1 MLRLLKR
8 KDVVSVL
15 WRASN
20 VKKFDL
26 HDFTEKMFSLLLC
39 FEWNYKSVG
48 FMIKNFHYWK
58 ICSTTDLGLNQRIRH
73 LLQFYNQVS
82 NYFNMVC
89 STFSVLTRYIMYFHV
104 CNNNTKRFPAF
115 VYIWFRETTQHVEVV
130 CSGKKEGGCYNQ
142 SHLSV
147 NNVRREAFP

>member
-20 VKKFDL
+20 VKRIDL
-26 HDFTEKMFSLLLC
+26 HDFTEKLFSLAFILN
-39 FEWNYKSVG
+39 E
-48 FMIKNFHYWK
+48 IKKYRLYHLKFPSLK
-58 ICSTTDLGLNQRIRH
+58 ICSIADLVLNQTIRH
-73 LLQFYNQVS
+73 LFQFYNQVS
-82 NYFNMVC
+82 NYFKTVC

-115 VYIWFRETTQHVEVV
+115 VYIWFRETTQHVV
-130 CSGKKEGGCYNQ
+130 
-142 SHLSV
+142 
-147 NNVRREAFP
+147 